1 MTAPGFTK
9 FDPRAFL
16 ESEERRRT
24 AAKPAKPAKVFDRLD
39 PTLATLATLAARRAG
54 SQNPATLVSDGGRAE
69 LLAPLFKPM
78 LPANGEPS
86 LEQPCAARRGRVQ
99 ELDGA
104 FLHFCTVCGR
114 FGAFGY
120 GVHLGS
126 GKLGRWYC
134 AAHRPGNP
142 SAERRADVP

>member
-1 MTAPGFTK
+1 
-9 FDPRAFL
+9 
-16 ESEERRRT
+16 
-24 AAKPAKPAKVFDRLD
+24 
-39 PTLATLATLAARRAG
+39 
-54 SQNPATLVSDGGRAE
+54 
-69 LLAPLFKPM
+69 
-78 LPANGEPS
+78 
-86 LEQPCAARRGRVQ
+86 VQ

-126 GKLGRWYC
+126 GKLGHWYC
-134 AAHRPGNP
+134 AAHRPHNP